1 MTDCK
6 MGLVKV
12 SGHGQPSQTDR
23 GRAESCSGREL
34 ESRGCGQGQTA
45 AERAG
50 GPKEIVPTQ
59 NIGAWPF
66 QSLGLLQIH
75 ISSSPRTNMKRS
87 LPGHRRWRNLLT
99 LQISVHKP
107 SKLCREASSH
117 RAGWGFDLMTF

>member
-12 SGHGQPSQTDR
+12 SGHGQPSHADR

-107 SKLCREASSH
+107 SKLCHEANSH